1 MNYFMKDI
9 FRNNWIIFIFPED
22 ESESTIEIQ
31 KEENWGDFS
40 FSL

>member
-1 MNYFMKDI
+1 M
-9 FRNNWIIFIFPED
+9 IFIFPEG
-22 ESESTIEIQ
+22 ESESIIEIQ